1 MVFII
6 NIMTDNITSA
16 HPDSNIHPGTRIA
29 YVSLNVSDI
38 DKSLDFYGKVLGFK
52 EVKRSPGERVLLSAD
67 EYPYYLVELLQ
78 AKETAVAGYN
88 TQGSRAIR
96 RAGLYHFAILLP
108 DRKYL
113 ADVLQYLTQRGDEL
127 TFEGLADH
135 LVSESIYIRDPDN
148 IGIEI
153 YCDKPSVQ
161 WKWDGGKVRMATL
174 KLDTDDLLRE
184 STAAGWRAMPAET
197 IIGHVHLHVSNLA
210 KAMIFYHDMLGLSH
224 TATYPGAYFFAAG
237 RYHHHIATN
246 TWLGTN
252 IPPAS
257 SEEIGLNHFSIK
269 LPNEEEYQKKA
280 GRLRQYKIDTSR
292 TVRSSESK
300 SAAFFRDT
308 DGITIQLYS

>member
-1 MVFII
+1 MS
-6 NIMTDNITSA
+6 DKITSGA
-16 HPDSNIHPGTRIA
+16 TDLNIYRGTRIGH
-29 YVSLNVSDI
+29 VSLNVSDM
-38 DKSLDFYGKVLGFK
+38 DRSLEFYKKVLGFK
-52 EVKRSPGERVLLSAD
+52 IMEMASSERAVLSAD
-67 EYPYYLVELLQ
+67 EHHPQLVELLQ
-78 AKETAVAGYN
+78 IKDATLAGYN
-88 TQGSRAIR
+88 PRRPDTIR

-108 DRKYL
+108 GRRYL
-113 ADVLQYLTQRGDEL
+113 ADMLHNLSQRISEIWFDG
-127 TFEGLADH
+127 FADH

-210 KAMIFYHDMLGLSH
+210 KAMMFYHDMLGLSH

-252 IPPAS
+252 IQPAS

-280 GRLRQYKIDTSR
+280 GRLRQYKIDTPR

>member
-1 MVFII
+1 
-6 NIMTDNITSA
+6 MTDNITSA
-16 HPDSNIHPGTRIA
+16 HPDSNINPGTRIA

-113 ADVLQYLTQRGDEL
+113 ADVLQNLTQRRDDL
-127 TFEGLADH
+127 KFEGLADH

-153 YCDKPSVQ
+153 YCDKPSLQ
-161 WKWDGGKVRMATL
+161 WKWDGSRVRMATVR
-174 KLDTDDLLRE
+174 LDTEGLLKE
-184 STAAGWRAMPAET
+184 STASGWKGMPAKT
-197 IIGHVHLHVSNLA
+197 VIGHVHLHVRDLA
-210 KAMIFYHDMLGLSH
+210 KAMKFYRDSLRLTH
-224 TATYPGAYFFAAG
+224 TASYPGAYFFAAG

-246 TWLGTN
+246 IWLGTN
-252 IPPAS
+252 IHPAS
-257 SEEIGLNHFSIK
+257 SEDVGLNYFSIE
-269 LPNEEEYQKKA
+269 LPNKEQYEKTAE
-280 GRLRQYKIDTSR
+280 RLTQYKIR
-292 TVRSSESK
+292 TPRDLHSSASK
-300 SAAFFRDT
+300 GSFFRDA
-308 DGITIQLYS
+308 DGITIQLYTR